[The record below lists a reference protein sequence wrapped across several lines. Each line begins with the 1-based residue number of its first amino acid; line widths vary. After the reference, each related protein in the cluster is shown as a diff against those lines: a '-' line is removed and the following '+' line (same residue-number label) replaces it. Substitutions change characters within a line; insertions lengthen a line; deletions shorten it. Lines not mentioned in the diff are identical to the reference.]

1 MSPIRVMIVDDHP
14 VFREG
19 LVRVLGA
26 EDDIQVVIEV
36 SDGEE
41 ALIQAKALR
50 PDVILMDVNLP
61 SMNGIQ
67 VTRQIK
73 QTIPGVSVIVLTAY
87 HDEEQLVQAGSAG
100 ASAYFSKDVMP
111 GQLVEAVRQ
120 VNQGKKLL
128 FDALKDYAD
137 AGLPSEEDITASHWD
152 DLDERFVPLSARE
165 MEILQYVARGF
176 SNKEIASNLNI
187 SRQTVKNHMTA
198 ILRKLLVDDRTQAA
212 LYALRMGWI
221 RLQDTGETKGS
232 EGA

>member
-1 MSPIRVMIVDDHP
+1 
-14 VFREG
+14 
-19 LVRVLGA
+19 
-26 EDDIQVVIEV
+26 
-36 SDGEE
+36 
-41 ALIQAKALR
+41 
-50 PDVILMDVNLP
+50 
-61 SMNGIQ
+61 
-67 VTRQIK
+67 
-73 QTIPGVSVIVLTAY
+73 
-87 HDEEQLVQAGSAG
+87 
-100 ASAYFSKDVMP
+100 
-111 GQLVEAVRQ
+111 
-120 VNQGKKLL
+120 
-128 FDALKDYAD
+128 LKDYAD

>member
-1 MSPIRVMIVDDHP
+1 MKLIRVMLVDDHP

-26 EDDIQVVIEV
+26 EDDIQVLIDV
-36 SDGEE
+36 SDGGE
-41 ALIQAKALR
+41 ALKQAKLLC

-73 QTIPGVSVIVLTAY
+73 QTVPDIAVIVLTAY
-87 HDEEQLVQAGSAG
+87 HDEEQLLQANNAG

-111 GQLVEAVRQ
+111 GQLIEAVRS
-120 VNQGKKLL
+120 VSRGENLM
-128 FDALKDYAD
+128 AESLKERTGT
-137 AGLPSEEDITASHWD
+137 GLPPEEDGFGVEDGWD
-152 DLDERFVPLSARE
+152 DVDEKFVPLSARE
-165 MEILQYVARGF
+165 MEILQYVARGY
-176 SNKEIASNLNI
+176 SNKEIANRLSI

-198 ILRKLLVDDRTQAA
+198 ILRKLMVDDRTQAA

-221 RLQDTGETKGS
+221 RLQDTGE
-232 EGA
+232 

>member
-1 MSPIRVMIVDDHP
+1 MALIHVMLVDDHP

-19 LVRVLGA
+19 LERVLGA
-26 EDDIQVVIEV
+26 EDDIQVLIEV

-41 ALIQAKALR
+41 ALKQAKLLR

-67 VTRQIK
+67 ATRQIK
-73 QTIPGVSVIVLTAY
+73 QTVPGVAVIVLTAY
-87 HDEEQLVQAGSAG
+87 HDEEQLLQANNAG

-111 GQLVEAVRQ
+111 GQLIEAVRS
-120 VNQGKKLL
+120 VSRGENLM
-128 FDALKDYAD
+128 AESLKERTGT
-137 AGLPSEEDITASHWD
+137 GLPSDEDGFEVDSGWD
-152 DLDERFVPLSARE
+152 DLDEKFVPLSARE

-176 SNKEIASNLNI
+176 SNKEIAHTLNI

-198 ILRKLLVDDRTQAA
+198 ILRKLMVDDRTQAA

-221 RLQDTGETKGS
+221 RLQDTGE
-232 EGA
+232 

>member
-1 MSPIRVMIVDDHP
+1 MALIRVMLVDDHP

-19 LVRVLGA
+19 LERIMGA
-26 EDDIQVVIEV
+26 EDDIQVLIEV

-41 ALIQAKALR
+41 ALRQAKLLR

-73 QTIPGVSVIVLTAY
+73 QTAPGISVIILTAY
-87 HDEEQLVQAGSAG
+87 HDEEQLLQANGAG

-111 GQLVEAVRQ
+111 GQLIEAVR
-120 VNQGKKLL
+120 VVSEGKNLM
-128 FDALKDYAD
+128 AESLKERTGT
-137 AGLPSEEDITASHWD
+137 GLPPHEDGFGTNGGWD
-152 DLDERFVPLSARE
+152 DPEEKFVPLSARE

-176 SNKEIASNLNI
+176 SNKEIANKLSI

-198 ILRKLLVDDRTQAA
+198 ILRKLMVADRTQAA

-221 RLQDTGETKGS
+221 RLQDTGE
-232 EGA
+232 